1 MVDDV
6 AGGNVTGSAELINDM
21 LEKSYPETW
30 LEVA

>member
-6 AGGNVTGSAELINDM
+6 AGGNVTSSVELINDM